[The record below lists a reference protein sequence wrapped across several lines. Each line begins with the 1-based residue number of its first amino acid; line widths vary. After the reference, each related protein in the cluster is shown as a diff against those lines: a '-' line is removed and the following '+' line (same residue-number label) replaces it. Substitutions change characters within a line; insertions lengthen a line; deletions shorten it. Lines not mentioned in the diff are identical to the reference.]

1 MSLEAAL
8 QENTS
13 VMREL
18 IARLTAIGL
27 VSTTAVEMPASEY
40 VAKLDA
46 ADKQTKAT
54 TAAEAIAEANAAAAA
69 AKAEKAAAQGTKE
82 DPAVAIDYEKE
93 VRPVLVKVSTT
104 KGRDPLIALLAQFKV
119 TKGDQLKPTQFG
131 DVIAAANELLAA

>member
-18 IARLTAIGL
+18 IARLSSA
-27 VSTTAVEMPASEY
+27 SSTAVTMPASEY

-46 ADKQTKAT
+46 AEKVTAPADTKV
-54 TAAEAIAEANAAAAA
+54 EA
-69 AKAEKAAAQGTKE
+69 AKPEAA
-82 DPAVAIDYEKE
+82 VIDYEKE

-104 KGRDPLIALLAQFKV
+104 KGRDPLIALLAQFNV
-119 TKGDQLKPTQFG
+119 TKGDQLKPVQFG